1 MPSPVGPNDFCAAVP
16 SANADFCTRFSKFL
30 NVPQMLCDVFNWMLN
45 VDGSITNEFKAEV
58 AQFSTPTGMLMYSL
72 TLSVGEGWLLC
83 DGSEVSR
90 TTYANLFTAIG
101 TRYGA
106 GDGSSTFT
114 LPDLRGRSL
123 LGTGLGSQGGTLTN
137 RDINTKYLGE
147 ESHVQTEA
155 ELAPHTHEWDG
166 PSTRTE
172 ERGDGANLVWRG
184 TLVDDTSS
192 VGTGSPMN
200 VIHPCLLAH
209 PFIKT

>member
-1 MPSPVGPNDFCAAVP
+1 MPSPVGPNQFCDAVP

-30 NVPQMLCDVFNWMLN
+30 NVPQMLCDVFSWMLN

-123 LGTGLGSQGGTLTN
+123 LGAGLGSQGGTLTN
-137 RDINTKYLGE
+137 RDINTKYIGE
-147 ESHVQTEA
+147 ENHTMTEA
-155 ELAPHTHEWDG
+155 ELVPHTHTWSG
-166 PSTRTE
+166 PQARNE
-172 ERGDGANLVWRG
+172 ERGDGANNVWKNS
-184 TLVDDTSS
+184 LDDETEST
-192 VGTGSPMN
+192 GGGSPFN
-200 VIHPCLLAH
+200 VIHPVLIAY
-209 PFIKT
+209 PFIKI